1 MLLFAM
7 LLLVPAA
14 RADYSG
20 HPRAAEL
27 LTLLAE
33 RHGFTA
39 EELEGVRCALA
50 GAQRLPQLIEAD
62 QRSAERTLTW
72 TRYRPLH
79 VNDAM
84 IANGARF
91 LREEAQWLARAEA
104 EYGVPPAVIAAI
116 LGVETRYGVHAG
128 RHRTLDALAT
138 QGFEHPRR
146 SAFFFGEL
154 TEFFVLCRAQGF
166 DPAEIL
172 GSYAGAIGFAQ
183 FMPGNYR
190 RLAVD
195 FDGDGRVDLWSL
207 PDAIGSV
214 ANYLVRFRPE
224 VGWRQGEP
232 VILPLRRFQVRADK
246 VRFNQRRS
254 DSTIAE
260 LAKLGAEADRRV
272 PGHLRAGL
280 LELPRDQ
287 GREYWIAL
295 NNFYAIM
302 SYNPSVFYAMA
313 VAQLADEIARA
324 QSSDLVPVPPPKTP
338 PR

>member
-1 MLLFAM
+1 
-7 LLLVPAA
+7 
-14 RADYSG
+14 
-20 HPRAAEL
+20 
-27 LTLLAE
+27 
-33 RHGFTA
+33 
-39 EELEGVRCALA
+39 
-50 GAQRLPQLIEAD
+50 
-62 QRSAERTLTW
+62 
-72 TRYRPLH
+72 
-79 VNDAM
+79 
-84 IANGARF
+84 
-91 LREEAQWLARAEA
+91 
-104 EYGVPPAVIAAI
+104 
-116 LGVETRYGVHAG
+116 
-128 RHRTLDALAT
+128 
-138 QGFEHPRR
+138 
-146 SAFFFGEL
+146 
-154 TEFFVLCRAQGF
+154 
-166 DPAEIL
+166 
-172 GSYAGAIGFAQ
+172 
-183 FMPGNYR
+183 
-190 RLAVD
+190 
-195 FDGDGRVDLWSL
+195 
-207 PDAIGSV
+207 V

-313 VAQLADEIARA
+313 VAQLAAEIARA
-324 QSSDLVPVPPPKTP
+324 QSSDLGPVPPPKTP